1 MRVNKGACNN
11 CNNDSIEI
19 VEVGNGD
26 QAVECQACKIRGPV
40 GFSSTDAMSK
50 TIDKSVMSL
59 RNGRLVFSDR

>member
-26 QAVECQACKIRGPV
+26 QAVECQVCKIRGPV
-40 GFSSTDAMSK
+40 GFSSTDAMYKASGEN
-50 TIDKSVMSL
+50 VMNP
-59 RNGRLVFSDR
+59 RNGRLVFNG